1 MHKINQKL
9 PAVFFLFFL
18 LAGDKIMPPIY
29 KKIICSCKPASNEPR
44 GEDQPLPPLLSYSIL
59 PQIRQ
64 NFYILG
70 KNKTG
75 FKPVNPSGAAAQGA
89 RQFPVCP

>member
-1 MHKINQKL
+1 LQKKL
-9 PAVFFLFFL
+9 FLAVTCFKRILRRAPTAATPAFIL
-18 LAGDKIMPPIY
+18 
-29 KKIICSCKPASNEPR
+29 
-44 GEDQPLPPLLSYSIL
+44 IL